1 MTSRHHPA
9 KTAKAAPTAC
19 TTETVMLLSDA
30 AARLKF
36 VSCEDDEPSQGFES
50 RCRAAVHARWRRR
63 GVLLILNFVDSVN
76 SVQNPISG
84 VIFGA

>member
-36 VSCEDDEPSQGFES
+36 GSCRRMNPPKI
-50 RCRAAVHARWRRR
+50 RIALPRA
-63 GVLLILNFVDSVN
+63 LLGLNFVNSVN
-76 SVQNPISG
+76 SVQNPVSG
-84 VIFGA
+84 VIFPA